1 MVNRED
7 FFEWY
12 VKNQQKLEIMMDA
25 DDMRE
30 IRDFITENPD
40 MKIYYWYRMWSAE
53 ADTSEMN

>member
-1 MVNRED
+1 M
-7 FFEWY
+7 
-12 VKNQQKLEIMMDA
+12 KNQQKLEIMMDA